1 MELLT
6 GIVLVTSPC
15 RLIPHLMHS
24 SLDFSGDLQSA
35 NKAAIMGVVLHYS
48 IIFMLYLHSL
58 RTCFGCLDGK
68 ISLLFP
74 KFPGSV

>member
-15 RLIPHLMHS
+15 RLIPHLMHL

-35 NKAAIMGVVLHYS
+35 NKAAIMGVVLHYN

-74 KFPGSV
+74 EFPASI

>member
-15 RLIPHLMHS
+15 RLIPHLMHL

-35 NKAAIMGVVLHYS
+35 NKAAIMGVVLHYN

>member
-6 GIVLVTSPC
+6 GIVLVTPPC
-15 RLIPHLMHS
+15 SLIPHLMHS
-24 SLDFSGDLQSA
+24 TFSGDLRSA
-35 NKAAIMGVVLHYS
+35 NKAAIMGVVAHYS

-74 KFPGSV
+74 EFLGSI

>member
-15 RLIPHLMHS
+15 RLIPHLMHL

-35 NKAAIMGVVLHYS
+35 NKAAIMGVVLHYN

-74 KFPGSV
+74 VFPASI